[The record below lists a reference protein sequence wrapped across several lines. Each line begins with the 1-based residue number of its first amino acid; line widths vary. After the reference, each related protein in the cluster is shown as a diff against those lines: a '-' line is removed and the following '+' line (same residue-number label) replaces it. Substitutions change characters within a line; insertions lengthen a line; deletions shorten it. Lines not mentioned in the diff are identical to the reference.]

1 MTKYYKNPIETK
13 KSFFKKWF
21 LTGDLGFKD
30 KDGFVFVKGRIK
42 ELIIKGGENI
52 SPIEIDEVLYK
63 NENVLDAAC
72 FPVKCKHYGEDIE
85 AAVVLKNKK

>member
-1 MTKYYKNPIETK
+1 M
-13 KSFFKKWF
+13 
-21 LTGDLGFKD
+21 
-30 KDGFVFVKGRIK
+30 
-42 ELIIKGGENI
+42 IIKGGENI

-85 AAVVLKNKK
+85 AAVVLKNKKINENQLIKFCKKFLPKFKVPKKFIF